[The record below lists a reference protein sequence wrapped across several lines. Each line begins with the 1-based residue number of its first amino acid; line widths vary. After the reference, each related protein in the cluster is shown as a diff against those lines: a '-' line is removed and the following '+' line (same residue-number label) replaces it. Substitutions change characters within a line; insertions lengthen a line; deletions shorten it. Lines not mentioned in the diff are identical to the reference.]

1 MLTDAHSSQ
10 RAGRRGSLSR
20 AITLAALGAA
30 LSGSLAALSFRR
42 AAALPSS
49 PPPVAAPVRA
59 PGDPPFGRPDA
70 IVDLASDDGS
80 ALVHAVWRTHDATV
94 VNIEGRA
101 PGPDLKP
108 SGMKVRTQDISPHAE
123 GVDFDDRRWPI
134 AAPTSLET
142 RRGSGRVSFVW
153 YRFAVTIPPTI
164 AGFDTTGSTWALE
177 LVADDYAEI
186 WVDGHLPLVL
196 GQAGGPV
203 VKGFG
208 SPNRVILGRD
218 VKPGQTFQVAVFA
231 MNGPISASPQNFI
244 WLKSATLDVYRGA
257 PARPQV
263 GRIVR
268 RSPALEDV
276 LSAETRIE
284 KLADGFLFTE
294 GPVWHPD
301 GYLLFSDPNANTIY
315 RWSPDGDL
323 SVFRPKSG
331 YRGVD
336 VARYGQPGSN
346 GLTLDPAGRL
356 TINEHG
362 NRRVTRL
369 EKNGVLKVLADSHE
383 GRRLNSPNDLV
394 YRSDGTLYFTDPPFG
409 LPGFF
414 DDPQK
419 ELPYSGVYM
428 WQPGPL
434 AQPGPSARPERDGQ
448 VHLVASDLKGPNGLA
463 FSPDERFLY
472 VDNWDV
478 NRKVILRYDVYPDG
492 RLGASKV
499 FLDLTDVPGEQAF
512 DGLKVDSKGHV
523 FAAGPGGLL
532 VIAPTGEIL
541 GTLELPEQPANLA
554 WGDADRQTLYITA
567 RTGLYRVR
575 TKIAGA
581 GVAASLH

>member
-1 MLTDAHSSQ
+1 MLTVATSS
-10 RAGRRGSLSR
+10 RGASRRGSLPR
-20 AITLAALGAA
+20 VITLVALGAT
-30 LSGSLAALSFRR
+30 LSGSLAAVSFHR
-42 AAALPSS
+42 AAALTSS
-49 PPPVAAPVRA
+49 PPPVVAPVRA

-70 IVDLASDDGS
+70 IVDLASDEGT

-94 VNIEGRA
+94 VNIDGHA

-108 SGMKVRTQDISPHAE
+108 SGMKVRTQDVVPHAE
-123 GVDFDDRRWPI
+123 AADFDDRPWPV

-153 YRFAVTIPPTI
+153 YRFAVTIPPAL
-164 AGFDTTGSTWALE
+164 AGFDTSGSTWALE

-186 WVDGHLPLVL
+186 WVDGRLPLVL
-196 GQAGGPV
+196 GQTAGQV

-218 VKPGQTFQVAVFA
+218 VKPGQTFHVAVFA

-244 WLKSATLDVYRGA
+244 WLKSATLDVYRA
-257 PARPQV
+257 PPARPQV

-268 RSPALEDV
+268 RSPALDEV
-276 LSAETRIE
+276 LAPETRIE

-369 EKNGVLKVLADSHE
+369 EKNGVLTVLAASHE

-414 DDPQK
+414 EDPHK
-419 ELPYSGVYM
+419 ELPYSGVFM
-428 WQPGPL
+428 WRPGQ
-434 AQPGPSARPERDGQ
+434 AGEDAKVR
-448 VHLVASDLKGPNGLA
+448 LVASDLKGPNGLA

-478 NRKVILRYDVYPDG
+478 NRKVILRYDVLADG

-499 FLDLTDVPGEQAF
+499 FLDMTDVPGEQAF
-512 DGLKVDSKGHV
+512 DGLKVDGHGHV
-523 FAAGPGGLL
+523 YAAGPGGLL
-532 VIAPTGEIL
+532 VLAPTGETL
-541 GTLELPEQPANLA
+541 GTIELPEQPANFA

-575 TKIAGA
+575 TKVPGA
-581 GVAASLH
+581 GVAAALH